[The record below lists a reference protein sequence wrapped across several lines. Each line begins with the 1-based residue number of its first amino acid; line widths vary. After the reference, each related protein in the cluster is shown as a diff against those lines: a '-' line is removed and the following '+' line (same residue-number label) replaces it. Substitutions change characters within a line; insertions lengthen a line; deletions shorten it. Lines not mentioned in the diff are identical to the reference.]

1 MARCPYC
8 MAVNPASAS
17 ICYSCG
23 RVILGAGGMAMRI
36 EPNLPGGHMVH
47 GVRKG
52 PPPGLNVRRGG
63 KRRAKKKKSNLRS
76 MIMGVAIAFLFL
88 FTPAQERI
96 STQLEKWLD
105 TLLDEFGPAREY
117 PVYAAYT
124 VERNVHLVN
133 PHSQSISFSYE
144 LPIPE
149 TRTDFGVSDYGF
161 ESADGS
167 FSYPVVTLQEV
178 ANMVAKVE
186 GGIDVIIPIDVQ
198 YLGEGDA
205 IQLDSSTEIYWPPVG
220 QSADRCSVALSLIHI

>member
-1 MARCPYC
+1 
-8 MAVNPASAS
+8 
-17 ICYSCG
+17 
-23 RVILGAGGMAMRI
+23 
-36 EPNLPGGHMVH
+36 MV
-47 GVRKG
+47 
-52 PPPGLNVRRGG
+52 
-63 KRRAKKKKSNLRS
+63 
-76 MIMGVAIAFLFL
+76 VAIAFLFL

-149 TRTDFGVSDYGF
+149 TRTDFGISDYGF
-161 ESADGS
+161 ESANGAY
-167 FSYPVVTLQEV
+167 SYPVVTLQEV
-178 ANMVAKVE
+178 ANMVAKVD
-186 GGIDVIIPIDVQ
+186 GGMDAIIPIDEQ
-198 YLGEGDA
+198 YRSEGDA

-220 QSADRCSVALSLIHI
+220 QSEDCLLYTSPSPRD